1 MSGRVTR
8 SKAARSRS
16 RSRSRDR
23 LPPGARYVNDPRVS
37 RVPPHIA
44 TKLIHKFSS
53 IPVYAIYGHSCIP
66 VETGETGRTTA
77 FGDEF
82 AFSFVI
88 PKNTFIMSVSDP
100 GSATCMDRNLDE
112 PIVQSHVNHIR
123 QYFYLH
129 GPDEFRDFL
138 SGSLFGTATRATGGG
153 PGKPI
158 PYPNV
163 AYAFTADIEGT
174 APDKN
179 QYGVYDIS
187 TGNPELLFNNQ
198 SIIPQFNEKL
208 PKTSS
213 NRENWPLEDIIKRV
227 YQVTGNRSAIFL
239 SLGCYTTCRK
249 SGYKRSM
256 DKATDMMQ
264 YADIMY
270 RDIIPVLSRA
280 DMRKNPVL
288 RNQTHARKNPTW
300 ATLDTVT
307 LEDMLK
313 NPDLYAVPD
322 PREVGWIF
330 PVHDDD
336 IKKVG
341 NILVKAKEARKAQG
355 LD

>member
-1 MSGRVTR
+1 
-8 SKAARSRS
+8 
-16 RSRSRDR
+16 
-23 LPPGARYVNDPRVS
+23 
-37 RVPPHIA
+37 
-44 TKLIHKFSS
+44 
-53 IPVYAIYGHSCIP
+53 
-66 VETGETGRTTA
+66 
-77 FGDEF
+77 
-82 AFSFVI
+82 
-88 PKNTFIMSVSDP
+88 
-100 GSATCMDRNLDE
+100 
-112 PIVQSHVNHIR
+112 
-123 QYFYLH
+123 
-129 GPDEFRDFL
+129 
-138 SGSLFGTATRATGGG
+138 
-153 PGKPI
+153 
-158 PYPNV
+158 
-163 AYAFTADIEGT
+163 
-174 APDKN
+174 
-179 QYGVYDIS
+179 
-187 TGNPELLFNNQ
+187 
-198 SIIPQFNEKL
+198 
-208 PKTSS
+208 
-213 NRENWPLEDIIKRV
+213 
-227 YQVTGNRSAIFL
+227 
-239 SLGCYTTCRK
+239 
-249 SGYKRSM
+249 M